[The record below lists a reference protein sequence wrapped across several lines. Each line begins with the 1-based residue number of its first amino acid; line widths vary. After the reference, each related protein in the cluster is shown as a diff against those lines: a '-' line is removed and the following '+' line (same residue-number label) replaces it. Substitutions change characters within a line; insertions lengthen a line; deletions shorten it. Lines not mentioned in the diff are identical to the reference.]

1 MKKLFHKITAVLM
14 AFVVLMSTMSFT
26 LHMHYCGETLVDTSY
41 FTKAETC
48 GMEMPQPSDT
58 SEDCSVKK
66 KNCCSEKQITIEG
79 QDELKPSFELKI
91 EQQIIAAFFIKS
103 YTQLFEIPEETKIFE
118 QDYHPPPL
126 VRKLYQLDEV
136 YLI

>member
-1 MKKLFHKITAVLM
+1 MKKLFHKITALLM
-14 AFVVLMSTMSFT
+14 ALVVLVSTMSFT
-26 LHMHYCGETLVDTSY
+26 LHMHYCGDTLVNSSY
-41 FTKAETC
+41 FIEAETC
-48 GMEMPQPSDT
+48 GMEMPQPLSS

-79 QDELKPSFELKI
+79 QDELKTSFELKM
-91 EQQIIAAFFIKS
+91 EQQIFAAVFLKA
-103 YTQLFEIPEETKIFE
+103 YTQLFESPEETKISE
-118 QDYHPPPL
+118 RDYHPPPR